1 LVGELLGVKLAKGL
15 TFTDWSRRPL
25 SKSQLRYAADDVRY
39 LLAVHDELV
48 KRLSTL
54 GHVDLARRACES
66 LDDQGLYQFDP
77 ATAYQRVRGAGSLDR
92 KQLATLRELTIWRDA
107 GARKIDL
114 PPRMYIKDEVLVA
127 IVRDKPADERALAKI
142 KGMPRPVATEQFD
155 AI

>member
-1 LVGELLGVKLAKGL
+1 
-15 TFTDWSRRPL
+15 
-25 SKSQLRYAADDVRY
+25 

-66 LDDQGLYQFDP
+66 LGDPGLYQFDP

-92 KQLATLRELTIWRDA
+92 AQLATLRELTIRRDA

-155 AI
+155 AIQAALAAGQNASTDDIVLVRSPEESPAEKFQADALYA